1 MITRNRKDDLE
12 IAVTIYDWKGEA
24 IGVPDFDW
32 MARFTTNGITHYDA
46 QCVGGVYTN
55 AYVKH
60 DADPD
65 TDGIVC
71 VLNNHGLG
79 CGKLKCEFRALL
91 PNSNYPDGNEMI
103 YTPLI
108 SDIVLTDGESSKP
121 SALDITAT
129 LPYIKGEQGDAMT
142 WEKMSDSEKQEVVDG
157 AVAKLQPQ
165 VDESL
170 AKVQTDAENVM
181 QQVKN
186 DTNAAVKQADTDVT
200 NAISELTE
208 KTEDVINGVNANT
221 QKAID
226 DMNAASEETINKVNS
241 DTADA
246 IKSVTAQTETA
257 ISNLNTSVTN
267 ALQEFETTSQEKLEE
282 WEAYSES
289 AKSAEEAREE
299 RSLSG
304 SFSVDFGTEALTAT
318 WFNVEGYKVVI
329 TAVQSANCASVTIN
343 GTADAVGLEVAAES
357 VAVVEI
363 TRAAEGVS
371 AAVGVKYK
379 LVKE

>member
-1 MITRNRKDDLE
+1 MSIELVKGTPSLPSSIE
-12 IAVTIYDWKGEA
+12 IST
-24 IGVPDFDW
+24 
-32 MARFTTNGITHYDA
+32 M
-46 QCVGGVYTN
+46 
-55 AYVKH
+55 
-60 DADPD
+60 
-65 TDGIVC
+65 
-71 VLNNHGLG
+71 
-79 CGKLKCEFRALL
+79 
-91 PNSNYPDGNEMI
+91 
-103 YTPLI
+103 
-108 SDIVLTDGESSKP
+108 
-121 SALDITAT
+121 

-157 AVAKLQPQ
+157 AVAKIRPE

-170 AKVQTDAENVM
+170 AKVQTDAENVI
-181 QQVKN
+181 QQVKS

-200 NAISELTE
+200 NAISELTK
-208 KTEDVINGVNANT
+208 KTEDAINGVNANAE
-221 QKAID
+221 KAID
-226 DMNAASEETINKVNS
+226 DMNAASEQTINKVNS

-246 IKSVTAQTETA
+246 IKSVNAQTETA
-257 ISNLNTSVTN
+257 ISNLNTSAANT
-267 ALQEFETTSQEKLEE
+267 LQEFETSSQEKLEE
-282 WEAYSES
+282 WEAFSES
-289 AKSAEEAREE
+289 AKVAEESREE

-343 GTADAVGLEVAAES
+343 GTSDAVGLEIAAES

>member
-12 IAVTIYDWKGEA
+12 IAVAIYDWKGEA
-24 IGVPDFDW
+24 IGVPKFDW
-32 MARFTTNGITHYDA
+32 VARFTTNGITHYDA
-46 QCVGGVYTN
+46 RCVGGVYFN

-60 DADPD
+60 DADTD

-71 VLNNHGLG
+71 VLNNHGMG
-79 CGKLKCEFRALL
+79 CGKLKCEFRSLL
-91 PNSNYPDGNEMI
+91 PNSNYPDGSELI

-157 AVAKLQPQ
+157 AVAKIQPG

-170 AKVQTDAENVM
+170 TKVQNDADATIA
-181 QQVKN
+181 QVK
-186 DTNAAVKQADTDVT
+186 ADTQ
-200 NAISELTE
+200 SEL
-208 KTEDVINGVNANT
+208 DNLD
-221 QKAID
+221 KA
-226 DMNAASEETINKVNS
+226 AQQTINKVNS

-246 IKSVTAQTETA
+246 IKSVNAQTETA
-257 ISNLNTSVTN
+257 ISNLNTSAANT
-267 ALQEFETTSQEKLEE
+267 LQEFETSSQEKLEE
-282 WEAYSES
+282 WETFSES
-289 AKSAEEAREE
+289 AKAAEEAREE

-343 GTADAVGLEVAAES
+343 GTSDAVGLEIAAES

-363 TRAAEGVS
+363 TRAVEGVS

-379 LVKE
+379 LVKDEL

>member
-1 MITRNRKDDLE
+1 MSD
-12 IAVTIYDWKGEA
+12 VTQINYQSDFKAKLSLIDSKGSDIGFPEYDWEA
-24 IGVPDFDW
+24 EFSTDG
-32 MARFTTNGITHYDA
+32 ARKYVASYI
-46 QCVGGVYTN
+46 GGVCTN
-55 AYVKH
+55 CYNENN
-60 DADPD
+60 
-65 TDGIVC
+65 TIVI
-71 VLNNHGLG
+71 VFDNHGLNVG
-79 CGKLKCEFRALL
+79 ELNVKFIAELADGT
-91 PNSNYPDGNEMI
+91 YPDLSQRLVTIDSNMSIELVKG
-103 YTPLI
+103 TPSLPSSIEI
-108 SDIVLTDGESSKP
+108 STM
-121 SALDITAT
+121 

-157 AVAKLQPQ
+157 AVAKIRPE

-170 AKVQTDAENVM
+170 AKVQTDAENVI
-181 QQVKN
+181 QQVKS

-200 NAISELTE
+200 NAISELTK
-208 KTEDVINGVNANT
+208 KTEDAINGVNANAE
-221 QKAID
+221 KAID
-226 DMNAASEETINKVNS
+226 DMNAASEQTINKVNS

-246 IKSVTAQTETA
+246 IKSVNAQTETA
-257 ISNLNTSVTN
+257 ISNLNTSAANT
-267 ALQEFETTSQEKLEE
+267 LQEFETSSQEKLEE
-282 WEAYSES
+282 WEAFSES
-289 AKSAEEAREE
+289 AKVAEESREE

-343 GTADAVGLEVAAES
+343 GTSDAVGLEIAAES